1 MLSNFHHSV
10 HEGKQRSL
18 VCLEEKSLLSQGGYS
33 RTLLELSS
41 TTEVI
46 NLINALVYS

>member
-18 VCLEEKSLLSQGGYS
+18 VCLEEKSLLSLGGYS
-33 RTLLELSS
+33 RSLLELSF
-41 TTEVI
+41 TAEVI
-46 NLINALVYS
+46 NLKDALAYC